1 MSDKPRPNHRL
12 YISVLRK
19 MTPDE
24 RLRKAFEL
32 SSFSRALFRHGLR
45 QRHPDLN
52 EREFARLLKRRLD
65 KCHNRNY

>member
-1 MSDKPRPNHRL
+1 MNAKPRPNHWL

-32 SSFSRALFRHGLR
+32 SSFSKALFRHGLR
-45 QRHPDLN
+45 RRYPDLT
-52 EREFARLLKRRLD
+52 EREFDKLLKLRLD